1 MSTVVPNVARNLNC
15 SCVRPRN
22 RPLPPAPGAAAPGC
36 RRLSRCLESVGQAGA
51 AGRAPP
57 LVAPAPSE
65 GWVTRRPW
73 ASGKGEEMQL
83 TDSSGKADLLRR
95 VRRIEGQARGV
106 ACMIEEDR
114 DCHEILQQLAAIRSA
129 AHQATVALVRVYATE
144 CMASDGSPEEIA
156 DALATALSRL
166 A

>member
-1 MSTVVPNVARNLNC
+1 
-15 SCVRPRN
+15 
-22 RPLPPAPGAAAPGC
+22 
-36 RRLSRCLESVGQAGA
+36 
-51 AGRAPP
+51 
-57 LVAPAPSE
+57 
-65 GWVTRRPW
+65 
-73 ASGKGEEMQL
+73 MQL
-83 TDSSGKADLLRR
+83 TESSGKAVLLRR

-106 ACMIEEDR
+106 ARMIEEDR

-144 CMASDGSPEEIA
+144 CVASNGSAEEIA